1 MIFLLWMHAW
11 LIALIQSITSISTL
25 SIAIHFL
32 SCTSATATTSSL
44 GRSNQLISL
53 AWITTLPAMF
63 FWQPNLTQTYATS
76 CSFQVAGVLSV
87 FGVDHYVTMEHLARS
102 EVVIGTESP
111 RYFGLVPIFGLGNI
125 FMVPVGTCA
134 SMLFAPP
141 LVSRSYPF
149 KVGPSAILFPI
160 VGFLLVPWCRLS

>member
-1 MIFLLWMHAW
+1 MQRVVVFKLPG
-11 LIALIQSITSISTL
+11 
-25 SIAIHFL
+25 
-32 SCTSATATTSSL
+32 SC
-44 GRSNQLISL
+44 
-53 AWITTLPAMF
+53 
-63 FWQPNLTQTYATS
+63 
-76 CSFQVAGVLSV
+76 V

-149 KVGPSAILFPI
+149 KVGPSAILVPI